1 MMPHLTNTFKPYNQ
15 TDHLSFYIELV
26 KRWADDQ
33 LDQLHDYPIT
43 RRKQA
48 LEELID
54 SSLEVFKQDILDDIR
69 SRNISYLSWL
79 NIQIQLL

>member
-1 MMPHLTNTFKPYNQ
+1 MPHLINKFKPYNQ
-15 TDHLSFYIELV
+15 TDVLSFYIELV

-54 SSLEVFKQDILDDIR
+54 SSVEVFKQDILDDIK
-69 SRNISYLSWL
+69 SRNISYLS
-79 NIQIQLL
+79 

>member
-1 MMPHLTNTFKPYNQ
+1 MSTFKPYTQ
-15 TDHLSFYIELV
+15 TDVVSFYQELV

-33 LDQLHDYPIT
+33 LDQLHDYPIS

-54 SSLEVFKQDILDDIR
+54 SSLEVFRGDILDEIE
-69 SRNISYLSWL
+69 SRNISYLS
-79 NIQIQLL
+79 

>member
-1 MMPHLTNTFKPYNQ
+1 MPHLTNTFKPYNQ
-15 TDHLSFYIELV
+15 TDHLSFYTELV

-48 LEELID
+48 LQELID
-54 SSLEVFKQDILDDIR
+54 SSVEVFKQDILDDIK
-69 SRNISYLSWL
+69 SRNISYLS
-79 NIQIQLL
+79 

>member
-1 MMPHLTNTFKPYNQ
+1 MNTFKPYTQ
-15 TDHLSFYIELV
+15 TDVVSFYKELV

-33 LDQLHDYPIT
+33 LDQLHDYPIS

-54 SSLEVFKQDILDDIR
+54 SSLEVFRGDILDEIE
-69 SRNISYLSWL
+69 SRKISYLS
-79 NIQIQLL
+79 

>member
-1 MMPHLTNTFKPYNQ
+1 MPHLINKFKPYNQ
-15 TDHLSFYIELV
+15 TDVLSFYTELV

-33 LDQLHDYPIT
+33 LDLLHDYPIT

-48 LEELID
+48 LQELID
-54 SSLEVFKQDILDDIR
+54 SSLEVFKQDILDDIK